1 MWPRTLSESLWN
13 NWGNG
18 WISLIAHRA
27 KYWLCAKKA
36 LLAFCSCASVI
47 WAQDH
52 NPGCNQ
58 FAGPILWK
66 FNDSKCGRLTFFTW
80 CFFVHSLSL
89 HTGLL
94 QSKQY
99 RFAAKQAAQVCCKA
113 SSTGL
118 LQSRQYRLAAKQLS
132 LLQSHQT
139 ISSRASKGLLLK
151 ICISVWGSVW
161 RMICT
166 MWAITRHISGELTLP
181 LLGSGVQSF
190 VTHFVGTHTYGV
202 CEFDIGCLAWME
214 QGRSQRMSLRQMNIF
229 CRELFNIQRK
239 RPNDGFCRQS
249 LTILLCPVQKLN

>member
-1 MWPRTLSESLWN
+1 MTAT
-13 NWGNG
+13 
-18 WISLIAHRA
+18 AHRA

-52 NPGCNQ
+52 NPGCKQ

-99 RFAAKQAAQVCCKA
+99 RLAAKQAAQVCCKA

-118 LQSRQYRLAAKQLS
+118 LQSNYWVCCKAIKQFPAEKAKVCCWKLASLSEAVCEEWSALCELLRGTSLVNWLCHFLDQVFRALS
-132 LLQSHQT
+132 LTLWEHT
-139 ISSRASKGLLLK
+139 LMEF
-151 ICISVWGSVW
+151 VN
-161 RMICT
+161 
-166 MWAITRHISGELTLP
+166 LTL
-181 LLGSGVQSF
+181 GV
-190 VTHFVGTHTYGV
+190 
-202 CEFDIGCLAWME
+202 
-214 QGRSQRMSLRQMNIF
+214 
-229 CRELFNIQRK
+229 
-239 RPNDGFCRQS
+239 
-249 LTILLCPVQKLN
+249 